1 MTETTDA
8 TAIFAPLLRRKWLIL
23 TVGVVVAVLSYV
35 YYKHE
40 TPTFSATTQVF
51 LGAST
56 EEPVPGEKTAK
67 TSGVEVADQAAVIN
81 SIIVEGVRRDLH
93 KAGYGKLVTRAKVKA
108 KVPEK
113 SEFVNISAE
122 AHSAKGVAIFVNA
135 VAQAYVRRRNI
146 SHERAINRAIAISRR
161 QLARIEAANV
171 PSAHSG
177 KGKTGGSGAPSAS
190 SIIQQANLSTKI
202 NQLEASL
209 GVTAAQQVKPATRGT
224 LVAPAPKKDAI
235 FGFVVGVV
243 LASIAAY
250 ALSRLDR
257 RLRTLDG
264 IESAFGSQILTALPK
279 VARPIV
285 DRGGQPSPSRNLLEP
300 LRRLH
305 TTLQLGAV
313 GQNGAPRT
321 LRRILFISADT
332 GDGKST
338 LVADLA
344 LVQRDAGQRA
354 AIVEANF
361 RNPAQSKLLGLG
373 DTYGLAE
380 VLAGTMSIEDAS
392 QRVLPVANLD
402 DVDAP
407 EGHEAGVATA
417 VTARNAGSLF
427 VLAGSRTAA
436 NPPALLADAAMAD
449 VLQALG
455 EDYDY
460 VLVDAPSPLEFSDAM
475 PLLGVVDGIVIVA
488 RAGYTRET
496 SAQRLAV
503 LLQHNTTAP
512 VLGIVAN
519 CVSKADMSR
528 HGMAP
533 SGRQTWPR
541 RLIGA

>member
-8 TAIFAPLLRRKWLIL
+8 TAIFAPLWRRKWLIL

-51 LGAST
+51 LGASA
-56 EEPVPGEKTAK
+56 EEPTPGEKSSKSTGA
-67 TSGVEVADQAAVIN
+67 EVADQAAVIN
-81 SIIVEGVRRDLH
+81 SIVVEGVRRELH
-93 KAGYGKLVTRAKVKA
+93 KAGYGKLLTRAKVKA
-108 KVPEK
+108 KAPEK
-113 SEFVNISAE
+113 SQFISISAE
-122 AHSAKGVAIFVNA
+122 AHSSKGVALLVNT
-135 VAQAYVRRRNI
+135 VAEAYVKRRNLI
-146 SHERAINRAIAISRR
+146 RERAINRAIAISRR
-161 QLARIEAANV
+161 QLLRIQAAEV
-171 PSAHSG
+171 PAAQTSG
-177 KGKTGGSGAPSAS
+177 KGKASSGPSAG
-190 SIIQQANLSTKI
+190 SIIQQANLSSKI
-202 NQLEASL
+202 NSLEASL
-209 GVTAAQQVKPATRGT
+209 AVTGAQHVKPATRGE

-250 ALSRLDR
+250 ALSRFDR

-264 IESAFGSQILTALPK
+264 IEGAFDAQILTALPK
-279 VARPIV
+279 VGRPIV

-313 GQNGAPRT
+313 GQNGAQAGHRT
-321 LRRILFISADT
+321 ILFISADT

-344 LVQRDAGQRA
+344 LVQRDAGQRT

-373 DTYGLAE
+373 DTHGLAE

-392 QRVLPVANLD
+392 QRVLPVATVE
-402 DVDAP
+402 DVDP
-407 EGHEAGVATA
+407 PDGQSVGVATA

-427 VLAGSRTAA
+427 VLAGSRTVA

-449 VLQALG
+449 VLRTLG

-460 VLVDAPSPLEFSDAM
+460 VLIDAPSPLTVSDAM
-475 PLLGVVDGIVIVA
+475 PLLGAVDGIVVVA

-496 SAQRLAV
+496 SAQRLAT
-503 LLQHNTTAP
+503 LLQHAATAP
-512 VLGIVAN
+512 ILGIVAN
-519 CVSKADMSR
+519 CVSKADISR

-533 SGRQTWPR
+533 SGRRAWPG
-541 RLIGA
+541 RLIRS